1 MSQSVELE
9 DIRLD
14 SETEPEV
21 LIMLHDK
28 PVHTTV
34 GYINVVVCL
43 GP

>member
-28 PVHTTV
+28 LVQEK
-34 GYINVVVCL
+34 L
-43 GP
+43 M